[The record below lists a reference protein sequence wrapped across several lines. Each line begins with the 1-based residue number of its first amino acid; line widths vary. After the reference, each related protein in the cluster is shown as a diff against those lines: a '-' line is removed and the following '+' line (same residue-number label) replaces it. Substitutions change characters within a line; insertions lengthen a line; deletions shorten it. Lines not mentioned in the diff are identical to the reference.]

1 MFVFK
6 LKVTNLPKSRMP
18 EIIVGT
24 KKNESKWKQDI
35 YHFLKK
41 KVSKR
46 ILFLITIFFGLY
58 IVEAFFKALMLKYL
72 ETIVKFLKKIK

>member
-1 MFVFK
+1 MK
-6 LKVTNLPKSRMP
+6 TGYLPL
-18 EIIVGT
+18 
-24 KKNESKWKQDI
+24 
-35 YHFLKK
+35 FKK

-46 ILFLITIFFGLY
+46 ILFLTTIFFGLY